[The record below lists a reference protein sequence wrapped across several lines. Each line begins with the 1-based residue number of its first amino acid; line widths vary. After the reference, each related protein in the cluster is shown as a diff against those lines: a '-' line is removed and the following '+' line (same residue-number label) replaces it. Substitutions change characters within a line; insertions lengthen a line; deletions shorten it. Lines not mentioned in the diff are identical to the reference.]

1 MPSIKDTKMM
11 RPPSAKTAAGVAIA
25 ALLALGMFA
34 GSAQA
39 RWGDRDDHRG
49 YDHGYN
55 GGYYRAP
62 PVVYGGPYGGSGY
75 YPPPVV
81 YAPGIGVSLP
91 GVNIGIR

>member
-1 MPSIKDTKMM
+1 M
-11 RPPSAKTAAGVAIA
+11 RPLSAKTAAGMAIA
-25 ALLALGMFA
+25 ALLALGALA
-34 GSAQA
+34 GPAQA

-49 YDHGYN
+49 YDYGYN

-62 PVVYGGPYGGSGY
+62 PVVYRGSYDGPGY

-81 YAPGIGVSLP
+81 YGPGIGISLP